1 MSLDTSTLYLVATM
15 VAAML
20 GAMLLFFGKQENI
33 PALKWWGTAYLLGA
47 ASVALWT
54 LASDALGEMLSLAL
68 NAVGFVACGMV
79 WNASRVF
86 HGRKPNLPGLV
97 LGAIAWIAAVMTLAP
112 EASAMR
118 MTIGAGIVA
127 IYAALTATELWSE
140 RRRTLQKRWPAI
152 VVPVLHGFVLMLP
165 ILLGDLLHPHD
176 DKFSGSIWVT
186 VFSIE
191 LVLYAVGT
199 VFVIFMLVSERA
211 VTAHKTA
218 ASMDPLTGMFNR
230 RGFAE
235 ASSRVIEREA
245 NAGRPV
251 TVLIFDI
258 DHFKSINDRF
268 GHPAGDE
275 ILKLFATVVV
285 NTLRISDLSG
295 RIGGEEF
302 AALLPCSLEEGV
314 IAAERVREA
323 FANSGIVVED
333 GPVDTTVSIGVAG
346 GPAGTELEVL
356 LAAADTALYQAK
368 RSGRNRVEA
377 AEELPLSLE
386 NWRRKTA
393 GIARQPQ
400 SRPVVAEPGLRMVRG
415 AVTSRLPFASI
426 SSWLMNTI
434 RNQNAHAA
442 LMSLEAAAASARGG
456 FACMFSTSDEYET
469 ALITERRAQGRYD
482 RPRSRWPVVMFVGCT
497 LMVAGTVLLLN

>member
-1 MSLDTSTLYLVATM
+1 MCVKLGLGGTFMLLDISTLYLVAAM
-15 VAAML
+15 MAAML
-20 GAMLLFFGKQENI
+20 GAMLLFFGKQESI

-54 LASDALGEMLSLAL
+54 LASSTLGEMLSLAL
-68 NAVGFVACGMV
+68 NAAGFVACGMV

-97 LGAIAWIAAVMTLAP
+97 LGAIAWVAAVMTLAP
-112 EASAMR
+112 AASALR

-127 IYAALTATELWSE
+127 VYAALTASELWTE
-140 RRRTLQKRWPAI
+140 RRRTLQQRWPAF
-152 VVPVLHGFVLMLP
+152 VVPVLHGLVLMLP
-165 ILLGDLLHPHD
+165 ILLGDFLRPQD
-176 DKFSGSIWVT
+176 AAFSGSIWMT
-186 VFSIE
+186 VFSVE

-211 VTAHKTA
+211 VTVHKTA

-230 RGFAE
+230 RGFSE
-235 ASSRVIEREA
+235 ATARVIEREA
-245 NAGRPV
+245 SAGRPV

-275 ILKLFATVVV
+275 ILKLFSTIVL

-314 IAAERVREA
+314 LAAERVREA
-323 FANSGIVVED
+323 FEASGIAVDE

-386 NWRRKTA
+386 KWRRKTA
-393 GIARQPQ
+393 GLPGQP
-400 SRPVVAEPGLRMVRG
+400 RPGVA
-415 AVTSRLPFASI
+415 
-426 SSWLMNTI
+426 
-434 RNQNAHAA
+434 
-442 LMSLEAAAASARGG
+442 SLA
-456 FACMFSTSDEYET
+456 
-469 ALITERRAQGRYD
+469 
-482 RPRSRWPVVMFVGCT
+482 
-497 LMVAGTVLLLN
+497 

>member
-20 GAMLLFFGKQENI
+20 GAMLLLFGRQENI

-54 LASDALGEMLSLAL
+54 MASPMLGEMLSLAL

-86 HGRKPNLPGLV
+86 HGHKPNLAGLP
-97 LGAIAWIAAVMTLAP
+97 LGALAWVAAVVTLPP

-140 RRRTLQKRWPAI
+140 RRRTLQRRWPAI
-152 VVPVLHGFVLMLP
+152 AVPVLHGFVLMLP
-165 ILLGDLLHPHD
+165 ILLGDFLHHEGHT
-176 DKFSGSIWVT
+176 FGTSIWVT
-186 VFSIE
+186 VFAIE

-199 VFVIFMLVSERA
+199 VFVIFMLVSERT
-211 VTAHKTA
+211 VTAHKNA

-235 ASSRVIEREA
+235 ATSRVIEREA
-245 NAGRPV
+245 KAGRPV

-275 ILKLFATVVV
+275 ILKLFSAVVV
-285 NTLRISDLSG
+285 NSLRLTDLSG

-314 IAAERVREA
+314 LAAERVREA
-323 FANSGIVVED
+323 FEASGIVDET

-368 RSGRNRVEA
+368 RGGRNRVEA

-393 GIARQPQ
+393 G
-400 SRPVVAEPGLRMVRG
+400 
-415 AVTSRLPFASI
+415 
-426 SSWLMNTI
+426 
-434 RNQNAHAA
+434 
-442 LMSLEAAAASARGG
+442 SARS
-456 FACMFSTSDEYET
+456 STPRT
-469 ALITERRAQGRYD
+469 A
-482 RPRSRWPVVMFVGCT
+482 
-497 LMVAGTVLLLN
+497 VANPA

>member
-1 MSLDTSTLYLVATM
+1 
-15 VAAML
+15 
-20 GAMLLFFGKQENI
+20 
-33 PALKWWGTAYLLGA
+33 
-47 ASVALWT
+47 
-54 LASDALGEMLSLAL
+54 
-68 NAVGFVACGMV
+68 MV
-79 WNASRVF
+79 WNASRLF

-97 LGAIAWIAAVMTLAP
+97 LGGIAWVAAVLSLAP
-112 EASAMR
+112 EASAVR
-118 MTIGAGIVA
+118 LTIGAGIVA
-127 IYAALTATELWSE
+127 IYAALTATELWTE
-140 RRRTLQKRWPAI
+140 RRRTMQKRWPAI
-152 VVPVLHGFVLMLP
+152 AVPVLHGFVLMLP
-165 ILLGDLLHPHD
+165 IVLGDLLHPD
-176 DKFSGSIWVT
+176 DPMFAGSIWVT
-186 VFSIE
+186 VFAVE

-211 VTAHKTA
+211 VTAHKNA

-235 ASSRVIEREA
+235 ATSRVIEREA
-245 NAGRPV
+245 HAGRPV

-258 DHFKSINDRF
+258 DHFKGINDRF

-285 NTLRISDLSG
+285 NTLRFTDLSG

-302 AALLPCSLEEGV
+302 AALLPCSLEDGV
-314 IAAERVREA
+314 LAAERVREA
-323 FANSGIVVED
+323 FAASGIVVED

-393 GIARQPQ
+393 GVGSRPQPQ
-400 SRPVVAEPGLRMVRG
+400 PGIP
-415 AVTSRLPFASI
+415 RLA
-426 SSWLMNTI
+426 
-434 RNQNAHAA
+434 
-442 LMSLEAAAASARGG
+442 
-456 FACMFSTSDEYET
+456 
-469 ALITERRAQGRYD
+469 
-482 RPRSRWPVVMFVGCT
+482 
-497 LMVAGTVLLLN
+497 

>member
-1 MSLDTSTLYLVATM
+1 MSLDTTTLYLVATM

-20 GAMLLFFGKQENI
+20 GTMLLFFGKQENI

-54 LASDALGEMLSLAL
+54 VAAGTLGETLTVAL

-97 LGAIAWIAAVMTLAP
+97 LGAIAWIGAATMLAP
-112 EASAMR
+112 EASEIR
-118 MTIGAGIVA
+118 LTIGAAIVA
-127 IYAALTATELWSE
+127 IYAALTASELWSE
-140 RRRTLQKRWPAI
+140 RRRTMQKRWPAI
-152 VVPVLHGFVLMLP
+152 VVPMLHGFVLMLP
-165 ILLGDLLHPHD
+165 ILLGDLLHPHGGL
-176 DKFSGSIWVT
+176 FAGSIWVT

-199 VFVIFMLVSERA
+199 VFVIFMLVSERT

-235 ASSRVIEREA
+235 ATSRVIEREA
-245 NAGRPV
+245 HAGRPV
-251 TVLIFDI
+251 TVMIFDI

-275 ILKLFATVVV
+275 ILKLFAAVVI
-285 NTLRISDLSG
+285 NSLRISDLSG

-302 AALLPCSLEEGV
+302 AALLPCSLEEAV
-314 IAAERVREA
+314 LAAERVREA
-323 FANSGIVVED
+323 FEASGIVDET

-356 LAAADTALYQAK
+356 LAAADTALYTAK
-368 RSGRNRVEA
+368 RGGRNRVEA

-393 GIARQPQ
+393 GTARQLAP
-400 SRPVVAEPGLRMVRG
+400 RPGAE
-415 AVTSRLPFASI
+415 RLA
-426 SSWLMNTI
+426 
-434 RNQNAHAA
+434 
-442 LMSLEAAAASARGG
+442 
-456 FACMFSTSDEYET
+456 
-469 ALITERRAQGRYD
+469 
-482 RPRSRWPVVMFVGCT
+482 
-497 LMVAGTVLLLN
+497 

>member
-1 MSLDTSTLYLVATM
+1 MSLDSITLYFVATM
-15 VAAML
+15 VAALL
-20 GAMLLFFGKQENI
+20 GAMLLFFGSQENNS
-33 PALKWWGTAYLLGA
+33 ALKWWGAAYLLGA

-54 LASDALGEMLSLAL
+54 VAGERLGDMWSLAL

-86 HGRKPNLPGLV
+86 HGRKLNLPGLV
-97 LGAIAWIAAVMTLAP
+97 LGALTWIAAGMSLDPNNA
-112 EASAMR
+112 ALR
-118 MTIGAGIVA
+118 LTIGAAIVA

-140 RRRTLQKRWPAI
+140 RRKSLQRRWPAFL
-152 VVPVLHGFVLMLP
+152 VPVLHGFVLMLP
-165 ILLGDLLHPHD
+165 IVLGDLLSPAD
-176 DKFSGSIWVT
+176 EKFGSSIWVM

-199 VFVIFMLVSERA
+199 VFVIFMLVSERT

-235 ASSRVIEREA
+235 ACARVIEREA
-245 NAGRPV
+245 KAGRPV
-251 TVLIFDI
+251 CVMIFDI
-258 DHFKSINDRF
+258 DHFKGINDRF

-285 NTLRISDLSG
+285 NGLRLSDLSG

-302 AALLPCSLEEGV
+302 AALLPCPLEEGV
-314 IAAERVREA
+314 VAAERVREA
-323 FANSGIVVED
+323 FEGSGIVCEE
-333 GPVDTTVSIGVAG
+333 GKVDTTVSIGVAG

-368 RSGRNRVEA
+368 RGGRNRVEA

-393 GIARQPQ
+393 GLSAAPRPSPAIA
-400 SRPVVAEPGLRMVRG
+400 
-415 AVTSRLPFASI
+415 
-426 SSWLMNTI
+426 
-434 RNQNAHAA
+434 
-442 LMSLEAAAASARGG
+442 
-456 FACMFSTSDEYET
+456 
-469 ALITERRAQGRYD
+469 
-482 RPRSRWPVVMFVGCT
+482 
-497 LMVAGTVLLLN
+497 

>member
-1 MSLDTSTLYLVATM
+1 MSLDTTTLYLVAAM

-20 GAMLLFFGKQENI
+20 GAMLLFFGSQEKI
-33 PALKWWGTAYLLGA
+33 PALRWWGTAYLLGA
-47 ASVALWT
+47 ASIALWT
-54 LASDALGEMLSLAL
+54 LAASSLGEMLSLAL
-68 NAVGFVACGMV
+68 NAVGFIACGIV

-97 LGAIAWIAAVMTLAP
+97 LGAIAWVAAVMTLSP

-118 MTIGAGIVA
+118 ITIGAGIVA
-127 IYAALTATELWSE
+127 LYAALTAGELFSE
-140 RRRTLQKRWPAI
+140 RRRTLQRRWPTV
-152 VVPVLHGFVLMLP
+152 VVPALHGFVLMLP
-165 ILLGDLLHPHD
+165 IVLGSLLYPAQ
-176 DKFSGSIWVT
+176 DKFSGSVWVT
-186 VFSIE
+186 LFSVE

-199 VFVIFMLVSERA
+199 VFVIFMLVSERT

-235 ASSRVIEREA
+235 ACSRVIEREA
-245 NAGRPV
+245 TAGRPV

-268 GHPAGDE
+268 GHAAGDE
-275 ILKLFATVVV
+275 ILKLFAANVI
-285 NTLRISDLSG
+285 NSLRISDLSG

-302 AALLPCSLEEGV
+302 AALLPCSLEDGV
-314 IAAERVREA
+314 LAAERVRGA
-323 FANSGIVVED
+323 FADSGIVVED

-368 RSGRNRVEA
+368 RGGRNRVEL

-393 GIARQPQ
+393 GVARQPVQ
-400 SRPVVAEPGLRMVRG
+400 PTTVA
-415 AVTSRLPFASI
+415 RLA
-426 SSWLMNTI
+426 
-434 RNQNAHAA
+434 
-442 LMSLEAAAASARGG
+442 
-456 FACMFSTSDEYET
+456 
-469 ALITERRAQGRYD
+469 
-482 RPRSRWPVVMFVGCT
+482 
-497 LMVAGTVLLLN
+497 

>member
-1 MSLDTSTLYLVATM
+1 MSLDTVTLYLVASM
-15 VAAML
+15 VAGML
-20 GAMLLFFGKQENI
+20 GAMLLFFGRQENI

-47 ASVALWT
+47 ASVALET
-54 LASDALGEMLSLAL
+54 VARGALGDGLSLAL
-68 NAVGFVACGMV
+68 NAVGFAACGMV

-86 HGRKPNLPGLV
+86 YGRKPNLPGLV
-97 LGAIAWIAAVMTLAP
+97 LGAIAWIATVMVLDPSALAL
-112 EASAMR
+112 R
-118 MTIGAGIVA
+118 TTIGAGIVA
-127 IYAALTATELWSE
+127 IYAGLTATELWSE

-152 VVPVLHGFVLMLP
+152 VVPLLHGFVLLLP
-165 ILLGDLLHPHD
+165 ILLGSLLHPHD
-176 DKFSGSIWVT
+176 NAFGTSIWVT
-186 VFSIE
+186 VFAIE
-191 LVLYAVGT
+191 LVLYSVGT
-199 VFVIFMLVSERA
+199 VFVIFMLVSERT

-235 ASSRVIEREA
+235 ATSRVIEREA
-245 NAGRPV
+245 NAGRPA

-275 ILKLFATVVV
+275 ILKLFAAVVI
-285 NTLRISDLSG
+285 NTLRMTDLSG

-302 AALLPCSLEEGV
+302 AALLPCSLEDGV

-323 FANSGIVVED
+323 FAGSGIVAEE

-368 RSGRNRVEA
+368 RGGRNRVEA

-386 NWRRKTA
+386 RWRRTTA
-393 GIARQPQ
+393 GLGGQAQRQP
-400 SRPVVAEPGLRMVRG
+400 GL
-415 AVTSRLPFASI
+415 AS
-426 SSWLMNTI
+426 L
-434 RNQNAHAA
+434 
-442 LMSLEAAAASARGG
+442 
-456 FACMFSTSDEYET
+456 
-469 ALITERRAQGRYD
+469 
-482 RPRSRWPVVMFVGCT
+482 V
-497 LMVAGTVLLLN
+497 